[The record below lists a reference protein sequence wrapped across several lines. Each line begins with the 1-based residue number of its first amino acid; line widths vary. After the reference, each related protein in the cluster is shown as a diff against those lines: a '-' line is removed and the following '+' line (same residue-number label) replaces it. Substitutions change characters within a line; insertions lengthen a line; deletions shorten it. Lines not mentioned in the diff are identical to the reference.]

1 MRRIDVIVE
10 AIIESPFTV
19 VFKASSNE
27 ISGVTHWWMHYL
39 GFKLE
44 GIYRSTV
51 MAPSLT

>member
-44 GIYRSTV
+44 GIYRTTV
-51 MAPSLT
+51 RVPSLT